1 MICIFVFEV
10 SPTKGTS
17 DCEMG
22 IYTASKNFLGVWSG
36 ADFIKNVSSVDNS
49 KTKYTTKSNIDGIY
63 FRDWAGQRWKGSFKV
78 SW

>member
-17 DCEMG
+17 DCEMEC
-22 IYTASKNFLGVWSG
+22 ILHQKIFWGVWSG

-49 KTKYTTKSNIDGIY
+49 KTKYTTKSNIDGIILEI
-63 FRDWAGQRWKGSFKV
+63 GQDKDGKGALK
-78 SW
+78 

>member
-49 KTKYTTKSNIDGIY
+49 KTKY
-63 FRDWAGQRWKGSFKV
+63 F
-78 SW
+78 

>member
-1 MICIFVFEV
+1 MELAIVKWEYIL
-10 SPTKGTS
+10 
-17 DCEMG
+17 
-22 IYTASKNFLGVWSG
+22 YQKNFWGVWSG

-49 KTKYTTKSNIDGIY
+49 KTKYTTKSNIDEIY